1 MVLTVYNTETRRKEE
16 FTPLKEGHVGMYVC
30 GPTVYDNC
38 HIGHARSYVA
48 FDVIRRYMEYKGFNV
63 TYVQNFTDVDDKIIN
78 RALDQGVPPLVLSEN
93 FIQEYFKD
101 MNLLNVR
108 RASVHPKASEMIP
121 DMIHVIKG
129 LIESGHA
136 YEVEGDVYFEVETAR
151 DRFGTLRHQ
160 SLEDMRDGAR
170 VEVDDRKRSPKDFA
184 LWKSSKEGEISWDS
198 PWGPGRPGWHIECS
212 TMSTKYLGPTLDI
225 HGGGMDLIFPHHE
238 SEILQ
243 SECFTNQKFS
253 RYWLHNG
260 FVEINSEKMSK
271 SLKNFFTIKEVLE
284 RFPPMVVRFFLV
296 YTHYRSPIDFS
307 DVALEEAQRSFGRL
321 AALHKTLYGMIGEV
335 PEGVIP
341 DLGPPDDEV
350 LELAFE
356 LKSSFTKAMDDDFN
370 TRISVSVLF
379 RLDSEVK
386 RIRAEGGLNKANAYV
401 LLSMMNELSTIL
413 GFEYGEGEDED
424 EIGGE
429 LASSLVQ
436 LLIDTRKEARIRK
449 DWATSDAIRDGLKEL
464 GVILEDGSET
474 TWRMARPGEAE

>member
-16 FTPLKEGHVGMYVC
+16 FTPLNEGHVGMYVC

-48 FDVIRRYMEYKGFNV
+48 FDVIRRYLEYKGLNV

-101 MNLLNVR
+101 MDLLNVR

-151 DRFGTLRHQ
+151 DKFGTLRHQ

-170 VEVDDRKRSPKDFA
+170 VEVDGRKRSPKDFA
-184 LWKSSKEGEISWDS
+184 LWKSSKKGEISWDS

-243 SECFTNQKFS
+243 SECFNNRKFS

-321 AALHKTLYGMIGEV
+321 DDLHETLSEMIGEV

-350 LELAFE
+350 LKLAFQ
-356 LKSSFTKAMDDDFN
+356 LKSSFTDAMDDDFN
-370 TRISVSVLF
+370 TRIAVSVLF

-386 RIRAEGGLNKANAYV
+386 GIRAGGDLNKANAYV
-401 LLSMMNELSTIL
+401 LLSMMDELSTIL
-413 GFEYGEGEDED
+413 GFEYGAGEDDD
-424 EIGGE
+424 ELGGK

-449 DWATSDAIRDGLKEL
+449 DWVTSDAIRDRLKEL
-464 GVILEDGSET
+464 GVILEDGEKT
-474 TWRMARPGEAE
+474 TWRMARPGEVD